1 MPFSIVCNNIAAVRA
16 DAIVNAANERLA
28 AGGGVCGA
36 IFAAAGAGALQAAC
50 DKIGYCPTG
59 SAVATPAFG
68 LNARWIIHAVGP
80 IWRGGTSGEEA
91 ALRSCYRQTLA
102 LAEKLGARSVA
113 FPLISSGIY
122 GYPKRAALAVA
133 TSEVRA
139 FLADH
144 DLDVTLV
151 VFSRDAV
158 PVSNELYFAVEN
170 YLDDVYV
177 AVRETPRGRDLEQTA
192 VFEALAEKRDAAPE
206 PIRTSPRLDPVTGE
220 PLMGA
225 HAAPVMGAAHA
236 APATA
241 ASAADAA
248 TAPSS
253 SATPAHA
260 ARKKKQKLKVKPSRS
275 GISGAIESIRL
286 MIGNLD
292 ASFSQTLLALVASR
306 GLTDA
311 EICSRANLSR
321 ALFSKI
327 CKDGGFQ
334 PSKSA
339 ALALAVALELT
350 LAEAKD
356 LLASAGMALSH
367 GSKRDVIVEYFIR
380 TGVYDVYAINEV
392 LFAFDQPL
400 LGL

>member
-16 DAIVNAANERLA
+16 DAIVNAANEHLA

-113 FPLISSGIY
+113 FPLISSGTY

-151 VFSRDAV
+151 VFNRDAV
-158 PVSNELYFAVEN
+158 SIGNELYFAVEN

-177 AVRETPRGRDLEQTA
+177 AVRETPRGRSLEQTA

-206 PIRTSPRLDPVTGE
+206 PVRAAPRVDPATGE
-220 PLMGA
+220 PPLGA

-236 APATA
+236 APAAGASAPTPA
-241 ASAADAA
+241 SVASAA
-248 TAPSS
+248 
-253 SATPAHA
+253 PAHA

-292 ASFSQTLLALVASR
+292 ASFSQTLLALVDSR

-311 EICSRANLSR
+311 EVCSRANLSR
-321 ALFSKI
+321 GLLAQI
-327 CKDGGFQ
+327 RKDSGFQ
-334 PSKSA
+334 PSKPV
-339 ALALAVALELT
+339 ALALAVALGLT
-350 LAEAKD
+350 LDETGD
-356 LLASAGMALSH
+356 LLARAGLALSH

-380 TGVYDVYAINEV
+380 TGVYDVYAINEA